1 MGKSLQPQKAT
12 AVRQPANT
20 PAAAGP
26 AAVPASNEPATAE
39 SLGWQLRAALPP
51 VRLHSV
57 SLWDEQAN
65 TLWLSEGALGPDE
78 HNVVLEAIE
87 ALSNDTSSNCYE
99 TGIEYGPAAIF
110 LPVRS
115 PVGGLVGL
123 AMILADIKSV
133 NDGVLEKLEA
143 MLRDAG
149 ASPPILSELQTRLGV
164 GNRFAGFLG
173 LLEEK
178 SAVVRVGDGL
188 YYHTAALGAIET
200 KLREHLA
207 THPVMAMADFKDL
220 TGLSRKYAVPLLE
233 YFDRKGVTARQ
244 GDNRIPGPRLRHTS

>member
-12 AVRQPANT
+12 AVRQPANP

-39 SLGWQLRAALPP
+39 SLGWQLRAAQPP
-51 VRLHSV
+51 VRLHAV
-57 SLWDEQAN
+57 SLRDEQAY

-133 NDGVLEKLEA
+133 NYGVLEKLAAPQVRAIMQKLAVLLRPAQPRVSSTEA
-143 MLRDAG
+143 LKVIELAPDVSDAP
-149 ASPPILSELQTRLGV
+149 AIPAPAAKAVPPAPPKLAAAPARAVAPPIL
-164 GNRFAGFLG
+164 
-173 LLEEK
+173 
-178 SAVVRVGDGL
+178 
-188 YYHTAALGAIET
+188 
-200 KLREHLA
+200 
-207 THPVMAMADFKDL
+207 
-220 TGLSRKYAVPLLE
+220 
-233 YFDRKGVTARQ
+233 
-244 GDNRIPGPRLRHTS
+244 